1 MHIPDGFI
9 NGATCLGA
17 GAAAAAGVSLTAR
30 RAGRALDDKR
40 VPLAGLVAAFL
51 FAAQMVNFPVG
62 AGTSGHL
69 IGAVLAA
76 VLVGPWIGAL
86 CVAVV
91 VIVQAF
97 FADGGLTALGLNVL
111 NIALIPSLAG
121 YALFRMI
128 RSVLPR
134 SRAGIVFAAA
144 VTSGMSVLMSAVAFV
159 AEFSLGGSPDVELG
173 TVAAG
178 MLSVHSLIAISEGV
192 ITGATVGIVL
202 NVRPDLVHGALDLSH
217 PGFGRNPQIAQEGSF

>member
-17 GAAAAAGVSLTAR
+17 VAAATAGVSLAAR
-30 RAGRALDDKR
+30 RARRALDDKR
-40 VPLAGLVAAFL
+40 VPLAGLVATFV

-76 VLVGPWIGAL
+76 VLVGPWIAAL
-86 CVAVV
+86 CVSVV
-91 VIVQAF
+91 VIVQAL

-111 NIALIPSLAG
+111 NIALVPSLAG
-121 YALFRMI
+121 FALFRII

-134 SRAGIVFAAA
+134 SRGGIVGAAA
-144 VTSGMSVLMSAVAFV
+144 VTAGMSVLMSALMFV
-159 AEFSLGGSPDVELG
+159 AEFSIGGSPDVQLG
-173 TVAAG
+173 AVAAG
-178 MLSVHSLIAISEGV
+178 MLSVHSFIAIGEGV
-192 ITGATVGIVL
+192 ITGATVGLVL
-202 NVRPDLVHGALDLSH
+202 NARPDLVHGAHDLSH
-217 PGFGRNPQIAQEGSF
+217 PGLGLHPDIAGEGFV

>member
-17 GAAAAAGVSLTAR
+17 GAAATAGVSLAAR
-30 RAGRALDDKR
+30 KAGRALDDKR
-40 VPLAGLVAAFL
+40 VPLAGLVATFV

-76 VLVGPWIGAL
+76 VLVGPWIAAL

-91 VIVQAF
+91 VLVQAF

-111 NIALIPSLAG
+111 NIALVPSLAG
-121 YALFRMI
+121 YALFRII

-134 SRAGIVFAAA
+134 SRAGIIGAAA
-144 VTSGMSVLMSAVAFV
+144 VTAGVSVLMSALMFV
-159 AEFSLGGSPDVELG
+159 AEFSIGGSLDVNLG
-173 TVAAG
+173 AVAAG
-178 MLSVHSLIAISEGV
+178 MLSVHSLIAIGEGV
-192 ITGATVGIVL
+192 ITGATVGLVL

-217 PGFGRNPQIAQEGSF
+217 PGLGRYPEIAREGSI

>member
-17 GAAAAAGVSLTAR
+17 GAAATAGVSLAAR

-40 VPLAGLVAAFL
+40 VPLAGLVAAFV

-62 AGTSGHL
+62 GGTSGHL

-121 YALFRMI
+121 YALFRMT

-134 SRAGIVFAAA
+134 SRAGVVGAAA
-144 VTSGMSVLMSAVAFV
+144 VTAGLSVLMSAVVFV
-159 AEFSLGGSPDVELG
+159 AEFSIGGSPDVELRA
-173 TVAAG
+173 VAVG
-178 MLSVHSLIAISEGV
+178 MLSVHSLIAVGEGV
-192 ITGATVGIVL
+192 ITGAAVGLVL
-202 NVRPDLVHGALDLSH
+202 NVRPDLVHGALGLDHIGL
-217 PGFGRNPQIAQEGSF
+217 GRYPEMAREGSV